1 MSKLVISKLF
11 LYRYRFIIGYV
22 LLSLA
27 FLALIFLLPLISPAG
42 LSDLERESVVS
53 SYNLH
58 FSSITSGDLVDL
70 PYHILQ
76 KLSILAFGLTPYAI
90 KLPSILVGPVLGLLL
105 ILLLNRW
112 FKSNVALLAS
122 ILTVLSTPFLYLAGS
137 GTPLIMLVFWP
148 TLLLWLG
155 SKIQGDERK
164 LGLARSFPRRR
175 SVFSRSE
182 NIQGEKAPKPLWCFA
197 FALSLLL
204 AIYTPHLIYLVAFI
218 LVFALWNPHLR
229 YTIKTLP
236 KLPLIGVGIILLGG
250 LAIWVTNL
258 VTSSTVALTLFFSEN
273 FTLSQFFENI
283 RSGFAPFFSWGQPLE
298 GVYLS
303 PLVSLPG
310 LALAAA
316 GLFSTRRGF
325 FASRNAIAS
334 AFIVFSVILAG
345 LTPDSAL
352 LLVLPLSILTAHG
365 LRYILEKWYGLFPS
379 NPYAR
384 IFAIFPLSILL
395 ALMLIPSLSHFV
407 YGYKYTPAVANQFST
422 DLNLVRANLADD
434 TILVAT
440 ENTLNYNF
448 YSVYEDR
455 HHTISVQ
462 TPEDLLQLKS
472 YHDIATLGP
481 STDLPLPDHYQLKHI
496 ITSPKSDNSDRIYI
510 YTYRK

>member
-11 LYRYRFIIGYV
+11 LYRYRFVIGYII
-22 LLSLA
+22 LGLA
-27 FLALIFLLPLISPAG
+27 FLALLFLLPMISPSG
-42 LSDLERESVVS
+42 LSDLERESAVS

-90 KLPSILVGPVLGLLL
+90 KLPSILLGLVLGLLL

-122 ILTVLSTPFLYLAGS
+122 ILTVLSTPFLYLVGS
-137 GTPLIMLVFWP
+137 GTPLIMLIFWP

-155 SKIQGDERK
+155 SKIQG
-164 LGLARSFPRRR
+164 
-175 SVFSRSE
+175 
-182 NIQGEKAPKPLWCFA
+182 EKAPKPLWCFVFA
-197 FALSLLL
+197 FALLL

-218 LVFALWNPHLR
+218 IIFTLWNPHLR
-229 YTIKTLP
+229 FTLKSLP
-236 KLPLIGVGIILLGG
+236 KVPLIGMGIIILGG
-250 LAIWVTNL
+250 FTIWVTNII
-258 VTSSTVALTLFFSEN
+258 SSNTVALTLFFGEN
-273 FTLSQFFENI
+273 VSLSQFFTNI
-283 RSGFAPFFSWGQPLE
+283 KTGFMPFFSWVQPLE

-303 PLVSLPG
+303 PLVGLSHLV
-310 LALAAA
+310 LALI
-316 GLFSTRRGF
+316 GLFSTRQGF

-334 AFIVFSVILAG
+334 CFIVFSVVLAG
-345 LTPDSAL
+345 LAPDSAL

-395 ALMLIPSLSHFV
+395 ALMIIPSLNHYI

-422 DLNLVRANLADD
+422 DLELVEANLTDEMF
-434 TILVAT
+434 LVAPD
-440 ENTLNYNF
+440 NSLNYAF
-448 YSVYEDR
+448 YEVYQDR
-455 HHTISVQ
+455 HHSVN
-462 TPEDLLQLKS
+462 LLSTTEAQHLNA
-472 YHDIATLGP
+472 YTDVATLGRLE
-481 STDLPLPDHYQLKHI
+481 DLALPEGYRLKSI

>member
-11 LYRYRFIIGYV
+11 LYRYRFVIGYII
-22 LLSLA
+22 LGLA
-27 FLALIFLLPLISPAG
+27 FLALLFLLPMISPSG
-42 LSDLERESVVS
+42 LSDLERESAVS

-90 KLPSILVGPVLGLLL
+90 KLPSILLGLVLGLLL

-122 ILTVLSTPFLYLAGS
+122 ILTVLSTPFLYLVGS
-137 GTPLIMLVFWP
+137 GTPLIMLIFWP

-155 SKIQGDERK
+155 SKIQG
-164 LGLARSFPRRR
+164 
-175 SVFSRSE
+175 
-182 NIQGEKAPKPLWCFA
+182 EKAPKPLWCFVFA
-197 FALSLLL
+197 FALLL

-218 LVFALWNPHLR
+218 IIFTLWNPHLR
-229 YTIKTLP
+229 FTLKSLP
-236 KLPLIGVGIILLGG
+236 KVPLIGMGIIILGG
-250 LAIWVTNL
+250 FTIWVTNII
-258 VTSSTVALTLFFSEN
+258 SSNTVALTLFFGEN
-273 FTLSQFFENI
+273 VSLSQFFANI
-283 RSGFAPFFSWGQPLE
+283 KTGFMPFFSWVQPLE

-303 PLVSLPG
+303 PLVGLSHLV
-310 LALAAA
+310 LALI
-316 GLFSTRRGF
+316 GLFSTRQGF

-334 AFIVFSVILAG
+334 CFIVFSVVLAG
-345 LTPDSAL
+345 LAPDSAL

-395 ALMLIPSLSHFV
+395 ALMIIPSLNHYV

-422 DLNLVRANLADD
+422 DLELVEANLTDEMF
-434 TILVAT
+434 LVAPD
-440 ENTLNYNF
+440 NSLNYAF
-448 YSVYEDR
+448 YEVYQDR
-455 HHTISVQ
+455 HHSVN
-462 TPEDLLQLKS
+462 LLSTTEAQHLNA
-472 YHDIATLGP
+472 YTDVATLGRLE
-481 STDLPLPDHYQLKHI
+481 DLALPEGYHLKSI

>member
-11 LYRYRFIIGYV
+11 LYRYRFIIGYIV
-22 LLSLA
+22 LGLA
-27 FLALIFLLPLISPAG
+27 FVALIFLLPLISPAG
-42 LSDLERESVVS
+42 LSDVERTSVVQ

-76 KLSILAFGLTPYAI
+76 KLSILAFGLTPYTI
-90 KLPSILVGPVLGLLL
+90 KLPSILVGLVLGLLL

-137 GTPLIMLVFWP
+137 GSPLIMLVFWP

-155 SKIQGDERK
+155 SKIQG
-164 LGLARSFPRRR
+164 
-175 SVFSRSE
+175 
-182 NIQGEKAPKPLWCFA
+182 EKSPKPLWCFV
-197 FALSLLL
+197 FALALLL

-218 LVFALWNPHLR
+218 IFFTLWNPHLR
-229 YTIKTLP
+229 FTVKSLP
-236 KLPLIGVGIILLGG
+236 KIPLLGTGIILLGG
-250 LAIWVTNL
+250 LAIWVTNIIS
-258 VTSSTVALTLFFSEN
+258 SSTVALTLFFGEN
-273 FTLSQFFENI
+273 LTFSHFLENI
-283 RSGFAPFFSWGQPLE
+283 RIGFAPFFSWDQPLE

-303 PLVSLPG
+303 PLIGLAS

-325 FASRNAIAS
+325 LASRNAIAS
-334 AFIVFSVILAG
+334 CFIVFSVALAG

-352 LLVLPLSILTAHG
+352 LLVLPFSILTAHG

-395 ALMLIPSLSHFV
+395 AIMIIPSLNHYI
-407 YGYKYTPAVANQFST
+407 YGYKYTPAVANQFTT
-422 DLNLVRANLADD
+422 DLSLVHDSLKENTVL
-434 TILVAT
+434 ILP
-440 ENTLNYNF
+440 ENTLSHAF

-455 HHTISVQ
+455 HHLIQIYPSTDQ
-462 TPEDLLQLKS
+462 LLKS
-472 YHDIATLGP
+472 GVRDDIATLGQVPDLALP
-481 STDLPLPDHYQLKHI
+481 SGYGLERI
-496 ITSPKSDNSDRIYI
+496 ITSPNRDNSDRIYI
-510 YTYRK
+510 YSYK

>member
-11 LYRYRFIIGYV
+11 LYRYRFVIGYIV
-22 LLSLA
+22 LGLA
-27 FLALIFLLPLISPAG
+27 FLALIFCLPLVSPSG
-42 LSDLERESVVS
+42 LSDLERESTVA

-90 KLPSILVGPVLGLLL
+90 KLPSILVGLVLGLLL

-122 ILTVLSTPFLYLAGS
+122 ILTVLSTPFLYLVGS
-137 GTPLIMLVFWP
+137 GTPLIMLIFWP

-155 SKIQGDERK
+155 SKIQG
-164 LGLARSFPRRR
+164 
-175 SVFSRSE
+175 
-182 NIQGEKAPKPLWCFA
+182 EKAPKPLWCFV
-197 FALSLLL
+197 FALALLL

-218 LVFALWNPHLR
+218 IFFALWNPHLR
-229 YTIKTLP
+229 FTIKSLP
-236 KLPLIGVGIILLGG
+236 KVPLIGTGIILLGG
-250 LAIWVTNL
+250 FAIWITNI
-258 VTSSTVALTLFFSEN
+258 VSSSTVALTLFFGEN
-273 FTLSQFFENI
+273 VSLAQFFDNI
-283 RSGFAPFFSWGQPLE
+283 KSGFVPFFSWVQPIE

-303 PLVSLPG
+303 PLIGLSHLV
-310 LALAAA
+310 LALI
-316 GLFSTRRGF
+316 GLFSTRQGF

-334 AFIVFSVILAG
+334 CFIVFAVVLAG
-345 LTPDSAL
+345 LAPDSAL

-395 ALMLIPSLSHFV
+395 ALMIIPSLNHYV

-422 DLNLVRANLADD
+422 DLELVQTNLAEE
-434 TILVAT
+434 TVLLAP
-440 ENTLNYNF
+440 ENSLNYAF
-448 YSVYEDR
+448 YEVYEDR
-455 HHTISVQ
+455 HHALTLL
-462 TPEDLLQLKS
+462 TPDE
-472 YHDIATLGP
+472 YTAHPVYADIATLGKLD
-481 STDLPLPDHYQLKHI
+481 TLTLPDGYRLKTI

-510 YTYRK
+510 YTRK

>member
-11 LYRYRFIIGYV
+11 LYRYRFIIGYIV
-22 LLSLA
+22 LGLA
-27 FLALIFLLPLISPAG
+27 FIALIFLLPLISPAG
-42 LSDLERESVVS
+42 LSDLERQSVVG
-53 SYNLH
+53 SYDLH

-76 KLSILAFGLTPYAI
+76 KLSILLFGLTPYAI
-90 KLPSILVGPVLGLLL
+90 KLPSILVGLVLGLLL

-155 SKIQGDERK
+155 SKIQG
-164 LGLARSFPRRR
+164 
-175 SVFSRSE
+175 
-182 NIQGEKAPKPLWCFA
+182 EKQPKPLWCFV
-197 FALSLLL
+197 FALALLL

-218 LVFALWNPHLR
+218 IFFTLWNPHLR
-229 YTIKTLP
+229 FTVKSLP
-236 KLPLIGVGIILLGG
+236 KIPLIGMGIILLGG
-250 LAIWVTNL
+250 LAIWITNIIS
-258 VTSSTVALTLFFSEN
+258 SSTVALTLFFGEN
-273 FTLSQFFENI
+273 FSISHFFENI
-283 RSGFAPFFSWGQPLE
+283 KTGFAPFFSWGQPLE

-303 PLVSLPG
+303 PLVGLAS
-310 LALAAA
+310 LALAAT

-365 LRYILEKWYGLFPS
+365 LRYILEKWYSLFPS

-384 IFAIFPLSILL
+384 VFAIFPLSILL
-395 ALMLIPSLSHFV
+395 AVMIIPSLNHFV
-407 YGYKYTPAVANQFST
+407 YGYKYTPAVANEFTT
-422 DLNLVRANLADD
+422 DLSLVRDNLRENS
-434 TILVAT
+434 ILIVP
-440 ENTLNYNF
+440 ENTLNRAF
-448 YSVYEDR
+448 YEVYEDR
-455 HHTISVQ
+455 HHAIQLQSST
-462 TPEDLLQLKS
+462 EKLLKLAVRD
-472 YHDIATLGP
+472 DIVTLGHV
-481 STDLPLPDHYQLKHI
+481 SDIELPNGYGLQRI
-496 ITSPKSDNSDRIYI
+496 ITSPNSDNSDRIYI
-510 YTYRK
+510 YSYK

>member
-11 LYRYRFIIGYV
+11 LYRYRFVIGYII
-22 LLSLA
+22 LGLA
-27 FLALIFLLPLISPAG
+27 FLALLFLLPMISPSG
-42 LSDLERESVVS
+42 LSDLERESAVS

-90 KLPSILVGPVLGLLL
+90 KLPSILLGLVLGLLL

-122 ILTVLSTPFLYLAGS
+122 ILTVLSTPFLYLVGS
-137 GTPLIMLVFWP
+137 GTPLIMLIFWP

-155 SKIQGDERK
+155 SKIQG
-164 LGLARSFPRRR
+164 
-175 SVFSRSE
+175 
-182 NIQGEKAPKPLWCFA
+182 EKAPKPLWCFVFA
-197 FALSLLL
+197 FALLL

-218 LVFALWNPHLR
+218 IIFTLWNPHLR
-229 YTIKTLP
+229 FTLKSLP
-236 KLPLIGVGIILLGG
+236 KVPLIGMGIIILGG
-250 LAIWVTNL
+250 FTIWVTNII
-258 VTSSTVALTLFFSEN
+258 SSNTVALTLFFGEN
-273 FTLSQFFENI
+273 VSLSQFFTNI
-283 RSGFAPFFSWGQPLE
+283 KTGFMPFFSWVQPLE

-303 PLVSLPG
+303 PLVGLSHLV
-310 LALAAA
+310 LALI
-316 GLFSTRRGF
+316 GLFSTRQGF

-334 AFIVFSVILAG
+334 CFIVFSVVLAG
-345 LTPDSAL
+345 LAPDSAL

-395 ALMLIPSLSHFV
+395 ALMIIPSLNHYV

-422 DLNLVRANLADD
+422 DLELVEANLTDEMF
-434 TILVAT
+434 LVAPD
-440 ENTLNYNF
+440 NSLNYAF
-448 YSVYEDR
+448 YEVYQDR
-455 HHTISVQ
+455 HHSVN
-462 TPEDLLQLKS
+462 LLSATEAQHLNA
-472 YHDIATLGP
+472 YTDVATLGRLE
-481 STDLPLPDHYQLKHI
+481 DLALPEGYHLKSI

>member
-11 LYRYRFIIGYV
+11 LYRYRFIIGYI
-22 LLSLA
+22 LLGLA
-27 FLALIFLLPLISPAG
+27 FIALIFLLPLISPAG
-42 LSDLERESVVS
+42 LSDLERQSVVS

-90 KLPSILVGPVLGLLL
+90 KLPSILVGLVLGLLL

-155 SKIQGDERK
+155 SKIQG
-164 LGLARSFPRRR
+164 
-175 SVFSRSE
+175 
-182 NIQGEKAPKPLWCFA
+182 EKQPKPLWCFV
-197 FALSLLL
+197 FALALLL
-204 AIYTPHLIYLVAFI
+204 AIYTPHLIYLVIFI
-218 LVFALWNPHLR
+218 IFFTLWNPHLR
-229 YTIKTLP
+229 FTVKSLP
-236 KLPLIGVGIILLGG
+236 KIPLIGMGIILLGG
-250 LAIWVTNL
+250 LAIWMTNIF
-258 VTSSTVALTLFFSEN
+258 TSSTVALTLFFGEN
-273 FTLSQFFENI
+273 FSVAHFFENI
-283 RSGFAPFFSWGQPLE
+283 KTGFAPFFSWGQPLE

-303 PLVSLPG
+303 PLVGLAS
-310 LALAAA
+310 LALAVT

-334 AFIVFSVILAG
+334 IFIVFSVILAG

-365 LRYILEKWYGLFPS
+365 LRYILEKWYSLFPS

-395 ALMLIPSLSHFV
+395 AVMIIPSLSHFV
-407 YGYKYTPAVANQFST
+407 YGYKYTPAVANSFSIE
-422 DLNLVRANLADD
+422 LPLVRDNLAENS
-434 TILVAT
+434 ILIIP
-440 ENTLNYNF
+440 ENTLSHAF
-448 YSVYEDR
+448 YEVYEDR
-455 HHTISVQ
+455 HHTIQLMNS
-462 TPEDLLQLKS
+462 TEKLLKS
-472 YHDIATLGP
+472 AVRDDIVTLGKV
-481 STDLPLPDHYQLKHI
+481 TDLELPSGYSLNRI
-496 ITSPKSDNSDRIYI
+496 ITSPNSTNADIIYI
-510 YTYRK
+510 YSYK